1 MTHFKEQIGLLGDA
15 VWRHRKL
22 ALAAAWAVG
31 LLGAAFVWTVPERHE
46 AAAKLYV
53 DTQSVLK
60 PLMSGLAFQ
69 PDQEQQVRMLAKTLI
84 SRPNV
89 EMLVNDQ
96 ALGFD
101 TRDPAQ
107 TEVLIERLTQ
117 RIQMRPLGGGNLYAL
132 SFRDVDGERALGVIE
147 RLVNLFVTTGTESK
161 RRDSKDASKFIDAQI
176 KVYEAKLTEAE
187 ERLKVFK
194 LRNFGVS
201 GTAAQ
206 DHFARI
212 SSLKEAAGKLQI
224 ELAAAS
230 NARDALIRE
239 LAKEDPQLPREALTQ
254 PGQSTPAQPP
264 SEVDTRLETQRRQL
278 DELQR
283 RFTDQHPDV
292 VAATRLVRDLE
303 AAQAEERRR
312 MAAAQPRGGTAAT
325 NPVYQSLRVSLAKAE
340 SDVAN
345 LRTQLGAQ
353 QALLAQAR
361 DTASKVPQAEA
372 ELAQLNRDYE
382 ILRKNYDQLVV
393 RRESAALGVKLDETT
408 LSTEFRI
415 VEPPA
420 ISPSPVFPSRK
431 VLALGVLLFSGIAG
445 VLAAYVMSLLRPVVG
460 RVSELKALTGR
471 PVLGC
476 ISEAP
481 TESSRARRR
490 REIVQLAAAT
500 GLLAVALVANFAM
513 TIVVRNT

>member
-1 MTHFKEQIGLLGDA
+1 MTNIKEQIGLLTDA

-22 ALAAAWAVG
+22 ALATSWIVG
-31 LLGAAFVWTVPERHE
+31 ALGAAAIWTVPERHE
-46 AAAKLYV
+46 AGAKLYV

-89 EMLVNDQ
+89 EMLVNDK

-101 TRDPAQ
+101 TSDPAQ

-117 RIQMRPLGGGNLYAL
+117 RIQMRPLGGGNLYGL
-132 SFRDVDGERALGVIE
+132 SFRDVDGERALGVID
-147 RLVNLFVTTGTESK
+147 RLVNLFVSTGTEGK
-161 RRDSKDASKFIDAQI
+161 RRDSRDASKFIDAQI
-176 KVYEAKLTEAE
+176 KVYENKLTEAE
-187 ERLKVFK
+187 ERLKDYK

-201 GTAAQ
+201 GTGPQ

-212 SSLKEAAGKLQI
+212 SSLKETASKLQI
-224 ELAAAS
+224 DLSAAI
-230 NARDALIRE
+230 NARDALLKE

-254 PGQSTPAQPP
+254 QGQGAAVQPP

-292 VAATRLVRDLE
+292 VAATRLVRELE
-303 AAQAEERRR
+303 AAQAEERKRS
-312 MAAAQPRGGTAAT
+312 AATQPRFGNAAT

-340 SDVAN
+340 SDVAT

-353 QALLAQAR
+353 QSLLAQAR
-361 DTASKVPQAEA
+361 ETASKVPQAEA

-382 ILRKNYDQLVV
+382 IIRKNYDQLVA

-431 VLALGVLLFSGIAG
+431 LLALGVLLLSGIAG
-445 VLAAYVMSLLRPVVG
+445 VLAAYAMSVARPVVG

-471 PVLGC
+471 PVLGS
-476 ISEAP
+476 ISETLTDA
-481 TESSRARRR
+481 SRSARRR
-490 REIVQLAAAT
+490 ELVHLAT
-500 GLLAVALVANFAM
+500 GSGLLVVALIANFAM
-513 TIVVRNT
+513 TIVARNA